1 MIKLIG
7 TDENRYYSWEIEP
20 GEHSIGRKSSCELC
34 VNDKTVSRKHA
45 VIVLDPD
52 GKTCRLIDNGS
63 HNGTFVNG
71 DKLEGTIDI
80 QPGDR
85 IQFGQT
91 DFKLQSGDEEEGLSS
106 IKKATLIAEV
116 DPDKSVMLSMSEAL
130 KPLPN
135 RVTDMPDLV
144 STIFDM
150 ANMLVMDE
158 PQETMLERS
167 LELLGKVIP
176 SDRLAVLMTT
186 ENETEIYTAA
196 CCQSGSQDPGYFSLS
211 QTILKDILSNKNAI
225 LIDDASQDPRFA
237 GKESIIS
244 SDMRSA
250 MAVPL
255 FDEKKVFGILYAD
268 TTNPIKRYN
277 DDFLRLFATMGN
289 IIASRLANYAL
300 LEERQEKKIYEAE
313 LDRAANIQKTLV
325 NRSVPEFPGYSLFAF
340 QEQCRAVGG
349 DLYDMA
355 VLPDGRLLFLLADVS
370 GKGMGAALLMS
381 NILAS
386 FRILYDSK
394 EFNLTKAVTDVS
406 LQMFK
411 HSTTENFA
419 TLFMGCLDNNNN
431 TLTFLNAGHNP
442 PLLVRK
448 DGKLEFL
455 EPSGTM
461 IGAFDFSTWKEDTVV
476 FNPGDSLTVFT
487 DGVTEAG
494 AEEEEYSD
502 ERLEALV
509 VEHRNETPKSLTRTI
524 MVDVDTFI
532 ADAPRSDDITMI
544 VVKRDE

>member
-20 GEHSIGRKSSCELC
+20 GRSTIGRKSSCDLC
-34 VNDKTVSRKHA
+34 INDKTVSRVHA
-45 VIVLDPD
+45 IIELAPD
-52 GKTCRLIDNGS
+52 GNICRLIDKGS

-71 DKLEGTIDI
+71 DKLEGTIEVK
-80 QPGDR
+80 PGDR

-91 DFKLQSGDEEEGLSS
+91 DFKLQSGDDEEGLSS
-106 IKKATLIAEV
+106 IKRATLIADV
-116 DPDKSVMLSMSEAL
+116 DPDKSVMLSMTEAL

-144 STIFDM
+144 PTIFDM

-158 PQETMLERS
+158 PQETMLERA

-176 SDRLAVLMTT
+176 ADRLAVLMTT
-186 ENETEIYTAA
+186 ENETDIYTAA

-211 QTILKDILSNKNAI
+211 QTILKDILKNKNAI

-237 GKESIIS
+237 EKESIIS

-300 LEERQEKKIYEAE
+300 LEERQEKKIFEAE
-313 LDRAANIQKTLV
+313 LDRAAQIQKNLV
-325 NRSVPEFPGYSLFAF
+325 SNSVPEFPGYSLFAF

-355 VLPDGRLLFLLADVS
+355 ILPDGRLLFLLADVS

-386 FRILYDSK
+386 FRILYENES
-394 EFNLTKAVTDVS
+394 FNLCKAVTAVS
-406 LQMFK
+406 MQMFK

-419 TLFMGCLDNNNN
+419 TLFIGCLDKTNNI
-431 TLTFLNAGHNP
+431 LTFVNSGHNP

-476 FNPGDSLTVFT
+476 FNPGDTLTVFT

-494 AEEEEYSD
+494 AELEEYSD

-509 VEHRNETPKSLTRTI
+509 VEHRTETPKSLTRTI